1 MGGDVYTGL
10 RLKWVEVG
18 EVLGLG
24 LDRIR
29 ISLVRIPLLICN
41 GNIVILP
48 VYLPKSNQI
57 KYYYFYCSC
66 YTRLNIIIILYS

>member
-1 MGGDVYTGL
+1 MEVGLSRCRWVEVRCGGWRWVKVGGDVYTGL

-29 ISLVRIPLLICN
+29 ISLVTIPLLICN
-41 GNIVILP
+41 G
-48 VYLPKSNQI
+48 
-57 KYYYFYCSC
+57 
-66 YTRLNIIIILYS
+66 IIL